1 MLTIFAG
8 DEDDLDWSS
17 VESDYFTSPDI
28 PSWVWV
34 TTSVVLTIIGSFGMT
49 SNLMIIVTY
58 LRHKSVNIYY
68 LDWYVDELSLIHIQ
82 NNIFIIIANNTNC
95 FIYNFKLHGEFNRL
109 LMNMIFAEL
118 IMAFY
123 GIPVDFI
130 TSVLRGWKLGK
141 VMCNATGF
149 LLTLSGNILCN

>member
-58 LRHKSVNIYY
+58 LRHKSVKIYY

-82 NNIFIIIANNTNC
+82 NNLFIIIANNTNC
-95 FIYNFKLHGEFNRL
+95 FIYNSKLHGEFNRL

-123 GIPVDFI
+123 GIPVDFT
-130 TSVLRGWKLGK
+130 TSVLHGWKLGK
-141 VMCNATGF
+141 GMCNATGF
-149 LLTLSGNILCN
+149 LLTLSGNHLSC

>member
-58 LRHKSVNIYY
+58 LRHKSVNVYY
-68 LDWYVDELSLIHIQ
+68 LDWYVHELSLIHIQ
-82 NNIFIIIANNTNC
+82 NNLFIIIANNTNC

-141 VMCNATGF
+141 GMCNATGF